1 MSKSEY
7 IIRYLSLG
15 KFVDLLTNQ
24 DLFLCRIDKFEDKT
38 EGEWFAHLAK
48 AANKSINEWQLRS
61 NQLLKTLNQAIAK
74 LISPTFE
81 DLVSTIKGTLSHDEI
96 QELDIT
102 DDMTQVMDIDYFD
115 DVEERIEF
123 LKEVEE
129 SYLIDSMTPS
139 EEIEYNNE
147 RVKEIAGLKS
157 RAYVS
162 SWFSSDSHSIAMWKL
177 YGITE
182 EGIAIRVRKD
192 RLKSIEK
199 INHRLLKSYNAK
211 ILFNDVIYV
220 NDKDTEMGP
229 LIDRNL
235 NDEEWID
242 FRDLL
247 LKNAA
252 YKYEE
257 EYRITLL
264 LNEEHEEFKY
274 GLKLDV
280 GDLNDFIESI
290 YLNPYISESHW
301 YKNVVLEIM
310 KKFNIK
316 IDKLKSGEIRTDFT
330 K

>member
-1 MSKSEY
+1 MSKSDY
-7 IIRYLSLG
+7 ILRYLSLG

-38 EGEWFAHLAK
+38 EGEWFAHLSK

-61 NQLLKTLNQAIAK
+61 NQSLKKLNQAITK
-74 LISPTFE
+74 LMSPTFE
-81 DLVSTIKGTLSHDEI
+81 DFVNTINVTLSQNEI
-96 QELDIT
+96 LELDIS
-102 DDMTQVMDIDYFD
+102 DDMTQVMDANFFD
-115 DVEERIEF
+115 TVEERIEF

-129 SYLIDSMTPS
+129 SYLIDIMTS
-139 EEIEYNNE
+139 DEEVEYNNE
-147 RVKEIAGLKS
+147 RVKEIDNIKK

-162 SWFSSDSHSIAMWKL
+162 SWFSSDTHSVAMWKL

-182 EGIAIRVRKD
+182 EGIAIKVRKD

-199 INHRLLKSYNAK
+199 INKSLLKSYNAR

-220 NDKDTEMGP
+220 NKEDTEIGP
-229 LIDRNL
+229 LIDRKL
-235 NDEEWID
+235 SHDEWIN

-264 LNEEHEEFKY
+264 LNEENEKFKF
-274 GLKLDV
+274 GIKLKT
-280 GDLNDFIESI
+280 GDLNDFIEGV
-290 YLNPYISESHW
+290 YLNPFISESHW

-310 KKFNIK
+310 RKFNINVN
-316 IDKLKSGEIRTDFT
+316 KLKYGEIRTDFT

>member
-1 MSKSEY
+1 
-7 IIRYLSLG
+7 
-15 KFVDLLTNQ
+15 LLTNH

-38 EGEWFAHLAK
+38 EGEWFAHLSK

-61 NQLLKTLNQAIAK
+61 NQLLKTLNLAIAK
-74 LISPTFE
+74 LISPSFE
-81 DLVSTIKGTLSHDEI
+81 DLVNTIKETLSHDEI

-102 DDMTQVMDIDYFD
+102 DDMSQVMDVEFFD
-115 DVEERIEF
+115 NVEERIEF

-129 SYLIDSMTPS
+129 SYLIDTMTPS
-139 EEIEYNNE
+139 EEVEYNNE
-147 RVKEIAGLKS
+147 RVKEIAQLKK

-211 ILFNDVIYV
+211 VLFNDVIYV

-235 NDEEWID
+235 KDEEWID

-247 LKNAA
+247 LKNTA

-264 LNEEHEEFKY
+264 LNEEDEALKY
-274 GLKLDV
+274 GLKLKI

-290 YLNPYISESHW
+290 YLNPLISESHW
-301 YKNVVLEIM
+301 YKNVVVEIM
-310 KKFNIK
+310 KRFNIN